1 MYSLLLFFAIK
12 PCRDGGS
19 KSEKRCQD
27 AFNNAHERAEHA
39 IFRVQVGVCLSL
51 ELCFLPRRGAHLQ
64 KNEGLKLDCVEKS
77 RKMKGRKIKNNK
89 NQEIWSS
96 KKFKG
101 ASRPAHV
108 QIIYTF
114 ARNFAYPLCGP
125 DAARRHSEAHSTRK
139 VRFLLKTM
147 KHRFARMCFL
157 LERGVH
163 LDK

>member
-1 MYSLLLFFAIK
+1 MFFEIK

-27 AFNNAHERAEHA
+27 ALGTAHEQAEHA

-89 NQEIWSS
+89 NHEI
-96 KKFKG
+96 
-101 ASRPAHV
+101 
-108 QIIYTF
+108 
-114 ARNFAYPLCGP
+114 
-125 DAARRHSEAHSTRK
+125 
-139 VRFLLKTM
+139 
-147 KHRFARMCFL
+147 
-157 LERGVH
+157 
-163 LDK
+163 

>member
-1 MYSLLLFFAIK
+1 MHSLLLFFAIK

-51 ELCFLPRRGAHLQ
+51 ELCFLPRRGAYFQ
-64 KNEGLKLDCVEKS
+64 KNEGLKLDWIEKS
-77 RKMKGRKIKNNK
+77 REMKERKIKKNK
-89 NQEIWSS
+89 NQEIWSI

-101 ASRPAHV
+101 ASRRAHV
-108 QIIYTF
+108 QIIHIFTRY
-114 ARNFAYPLCGP
+114 FAYLLCGP

-139 VRFLLKTM
+139 VRFLLNM
-147 KHRFARMCFL
+147 IEHRFARMCFL

>member
-1 MYSLLLFFAIK
+1 MHSFQILAIK

-51 ELCFLPRRGAHLQ
+51 ELCFLPGRGAYFQ

-108 QIIYTF
+108 QIIYIF
-114 ARNFAYPLCGP
+114 ARNFAYLLCGP
-125 DAARRHSEAHSTRK
+125 DAARRHSEAHSTQK
-139 VRFLLKTM
+139 VRFLLNTM

-163 LDK
+163 SDK

>member
-1 MYSLLLFFAIK
+1 MHNLLLFFAVK
-12 PCRDGGS
+12 PCRDGGA
-19 KSEKRCQD
+19 KSEKWCQD
-27 AFNNAHERAEHA
+27 TFNNAHERAEHA
-39 IFRVQVGVCLSL
+39 IFRLQVGVCLSL

-77 RKMKGRKIKNNK
+77 RKMKWQKIKKKK

-96 KKFKG
+96 KEFKG

-108 QIIYTF
+108 QIIYIF
-114 ARNFAYPLCGP
+114 ARNFAYLLCGT
-125 DAARRHSEAHSTRK
+125 DAARRHSEARSTRK
-139 VRFLLKTM
+139 IGFMLNKIV
-147 KHRFARMCFL
+147 HRFARMCFL